1 MYSLTKIM
9 PSPYSWIRKITKI
22 PNKVKLLWLKIFRR
36 EYIEDVDKEMD
47 LWLVVHPAKRY
58 FSFIFFLRFFL
69 VEIFICLNNNLHICT
84 PESNAFFIRGEPN
97 KQLKLVSQRRTRI
110 YKLWKTFSDSPGSFV
125 VNILCQILFCPFS
138 KYKWIRWSPMIWCNY
153 KYIVIMSSLTHVF
166 LGDHPVQEALRGQ
179 RSLLQAVPKYKTTAV
194 HQVRQMSSKWI
205 KNVKRLISA

>member
-1 MYSLTKIM
+1 MSFHVILSCHYTIVHVPCAIILFMIM
-9 PSPYSWIRKITKI
+9 NQKITKI
-22 PNKVKLLWLKIFRR
+22 PNKVNLLWLEIFCR

-125 VNILCQILFCPFS
+125 VNILCQILICPFS
-138 KYKWIRWSPMIWCNY
+138 KYIWIRRSPMIWCIY
-153 KYIVIMSSLTHVF
+153 KYIVIRWSLTHVVVS
-166 LGDHPVQEALRGQ
+166 GDLWPILF
-179 RSLLQAVPKYKTTAV
+179 
-194 HQVRQMSSKWI
+194 
-205 KNVKRLISA
+205 